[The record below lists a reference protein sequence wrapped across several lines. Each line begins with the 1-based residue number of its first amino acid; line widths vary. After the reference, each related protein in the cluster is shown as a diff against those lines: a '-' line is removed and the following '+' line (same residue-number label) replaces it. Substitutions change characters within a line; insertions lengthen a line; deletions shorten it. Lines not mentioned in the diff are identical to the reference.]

1 MKRLIT
7 ASAVALIASLSAA
20 NAQTEI
26 QWWHAMGGELGSKL
40 EEIVQGF
47 NDSQNE
53 YKVVPSYKGTY
64 PETMTAAIAAFR
76 AKQQPTIVQ
85 VFEVGTGTMM
95 AAQGAIVPVY
105 QLMQDNDVQFDPNA
119 FLPAVVGYYTDT
131 DGNMLSMPFNSST
144 PILYYNKDVFEKA
157 GLDPEQ
163 PPKTWGEMEE
173 FSKKIIDSGAASC
186 GFTTGWVSWIQTENF
201 SAWHNQPVGTEQ
213 NGFGGLDARL
223 SLNGPVQ
230 VKHWE
235 NLKTWAD

>member
-1 MKRLIT
+1 
-7 ASAVALIASLSAA
+7 
-20 NAQTEI
+20 
-26 QWWHAMGGELGSKL
+26 
-40 EEIVQGF
+40 
-47 NDSQNE
+47 
-53 YKVVPSYKGTY
+53 
-64 PETMTAAIAAFR
+64 
-76 AKQQPTIVQ
+76 
-85 VFEVGTGTMM
+85 M

-213 NGFGGLDARL
+213 
-223 SLNGPVQ
+223 
-230 VKHWE
+230 
-235 NLKTWAD
+235 